1 MIRDLLNMG
10 RSKGVS
16 VLIGIQSVEG
26 IVDIY
31 KQAATDDLLSQC
43 AHKTFLRAGGPQTAE
58 WAEKHFGKI
67 RHMEQIYSESKSNN
81 DSGWSVQ
88 YSLRERSLF
97 LASTFLDLPFPEKGG
112 SYRAICD
119 VPAHGCVYIVQRPF
133 DQLLAWVV
141 KPASDVPKIDKRSDP
156 KEQALKPWTIEEKL
170 RFHARKPDAPNT
182 KLPYLPP
189 RRRRN
194 PPETPAQGD
203 LF

>member
-26 IVDIY
+26 IIDIY

-67 RHMEQIYSESKSNN
+67 RHLEQVYSESKSGTEH
-81 DSGWSVQ
+81 GWAVQ

-97 LASTFLDLPFPEKGG
+97 LASTFLDLPFPTKGG
-112 SYRAICD
+112 CYRAICD
-119 VPAHGCVYIVQRPF
+119 VPAHGCVYIVERPF
-133 DQLLAWVV
+133 DQMLSWVV
-141 KPASDVPKIDKRSDP
+141 KPAPDVPALEKRADP
-156 KEQALKPWTIEEKL
+156 KEQALKPWSIAEKL
-170 RFHARKPDAPNT
+170 RFYARKPEALNP
-182 KLPYLPP
+182 KPPYLPP
-189 RRRRN
+189 RPGRKQRQN
-194 PPETPAQGD
+194 PSQGE
-203 LF
+203 LL

>member
-67 RHMEQIYSESKSNN
+67 RHMEQVYSESKSG
-81 DSGWSVQ
+81 DSSGWSVQ

-97 LASTFLDLPFPEKGG
+97 LAAVFLDLPFPKKGG
-112 SYRAICD
+112 IYRAVCD
-119 VPAHGCVYIVQRPF
+119 VPAHGCVYIVERSF
-133 DQLLAWVV
+133 DQMLSWVV
-141 KPASDVPKIDKRSDP
+141 KPASDVPALDKRSDP
-156 KEQALKPWTIEEKL
+156 KEQALKPWSIEEKL
-170 RFHARKPDAPNT
+170 RFYARKPDPQ
-182 KLPYLPP
+182 KPKPPYLPP
-189 RRRRN
+189 RRRRK
-194 PPETPAQGD
+194 PPEEPPQD
-203 LF
+203 NLL